1 MQSRVVICERAES
14 FLGLE
19 MPRAGGD
26 AVALARRGD
35 AMSCRVEG
43 GEMMCGGVR

>member
-1 MQSRVVICERAES
+1 M
-14 FLGLE
+14 GLE